1 MDWVHLPFADTT
13 APDED
18 WMIQFEQTKG
28 QLQDSIKEGGK
39 VVVHCKGGLGRAGT
53 FAALLLLC
61 LGLPASM
68 ATSMVRKTTRVDCIN
83 PSQEEFLLSL

>member
-1 MDWVHLPFADTT
+1 MHLPFSDTT

-18 WMIQFEQTKG
+18 WMNQFDQTKG
-28 QLQDSIKEGGK
+28 QLLDLIKEGGK

-53 FAALLLLC
+53 VAALLLLC

-68 ATSMVRKTTRVDCIN
+68 AISMVRKTRSVDCIN
-83 PSQEEFLLSL
+83 PVQEEFLLSL